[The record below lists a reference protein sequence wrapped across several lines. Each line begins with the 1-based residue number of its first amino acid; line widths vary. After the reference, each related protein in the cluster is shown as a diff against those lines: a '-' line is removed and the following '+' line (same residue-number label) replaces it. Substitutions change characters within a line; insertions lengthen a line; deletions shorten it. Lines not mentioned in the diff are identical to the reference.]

1 MNSTQQQCFLL
12 AAQHKNFTKAAK
24 ELYITQPALSRNI
37 SALDDE
43 LELLLFTRNNNVL
56 QITPGGRLLYDW
68 MRQTSEDFSHV
79 LEAARRANSEPDQ
92 PLRIGF
98 VKSERPDI
106 DTARAICTLSE
117 REPELEIIITHHSSM
132 HIIKNLEEHSMDIA
146 VMVNSATR
154 GHPRLITRKLSSIRR
169 CIAVS
174 IKHPLAK
181 RKMVS
186 ISELR
191 WETFISVIPQASPT
205 LSNMV
210 QRVCGMAGFTPMI
223 LEASG
228 TDEQLEWIESGKGV
242 GLLVD
247 NHAQRY
253 NPLLSFIDLEEEMPV
268 ELVCVWDRLNT
279 NPHIPKFID
288 AFEEE
293 RSLPVIV
300 DP

>member
-12 AAQHKNFTKAAK
+12 AAQHNNFTRAAK

-37 SALDDE
+37 SALEEE

-98 VKSERPDI
+98 VKSERPDLN
-106 DTARAICTLSE
+106 TARAICGLRE
-117 REPELEIIITHHSSM
+117 KEPEIDIIITHHPSM
-132 HIIKNLEEHSMDIA
+132 HIIENLEEHSMDIA
-146 VMVNSATR
+146 VMINSATQ
-154 GHPRLITRKLSSIRR
+154 GHSRLITKRLSSIRR

-174 IKHPLAK
+174 ITHPLAK
-181 RKMVS
+181 RDKVS

-191 WETFISVIPQASPT
+191 WETFVSVTPYASPT
-205 LSNMV
+205 FSNMV
-210 QRVCGMAGFTPMI
+210 QRVCGIAGFSPI
-223 LEASG
+223 IIEASG

-247 NHAQRY
+247 NHVQRY
-253 NPLLSFIDLEEEMPV
+253 NPLLSFIELEEEMPV

-279 NPHIPKFID
+279 NPHIPKLIN
-288 AFEEE
+288 AFEDKQNM
-293 RSLPVIV
+293 PVIV